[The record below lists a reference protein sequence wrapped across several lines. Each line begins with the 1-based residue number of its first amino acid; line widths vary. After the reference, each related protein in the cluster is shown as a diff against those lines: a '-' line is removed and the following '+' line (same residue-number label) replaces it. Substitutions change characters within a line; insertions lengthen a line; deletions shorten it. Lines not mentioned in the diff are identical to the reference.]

1 MDIKSII
8 KKISTNTCIFFTIAT
23 VLYCIIVGIINS
35 DADEILFEATRIVLF
50 FFFALIV
57 SLANAIFSVK
67 LIPTA
72 FRYIIHYVLC
82 AFAFYLC
89 VLFPVNTSSYA
100 SFVLIGLSLFTVVYV
115 IVCVLISIFKSKAQQ
130 KKEKKETYKNQFSK

>member
-8 KKISTNTCIFFTIAT
+8 KKISTNTCILFTIAT